1 MRKLWLLLICCYHY
15 AYAIENFSL
24 TFAHMEGN
32 GWQAQNIQLQLN
44 QLTETDFSSHIL
56 IAQLQLPFIKTA
68 FKQFIIDCPQT
79 YYSAEKILCVAGQF
93 HLSHEILSDLSGHLT
108 FSYDLLQQ
116 QLQLTLTQVDF
127 ADGQLD
133 LSLQMGKNFWQGDMD
148 LRQIN
153 LSKINELFPQ
163 SLTITGNAD
172 LDITITQGDE
182 KQQIDVVAT
191 VTEGNFANADFTQA
205 TENLLFNINLQ
216 AIHSNEQWQL
226 QSDLMIQQGGIYS
239 EPIYTT
245 FDDQVAK
252 LAVLLTWQE
261 NRLIIQQLTY
271 QHGEA
276 IDLTAKGIFN
286 LIPLFAIEDLSIQ
299 ATFPRLQDFRDTYLA
314 SWLETKSFN
323 NLILEGN
330 ATVNLD
336 WTASGI
342 HCLTTLHQVN
352 LTDSSLKIGLL
363 DLNGRL
369 QWHDQLPLPSHLS
382 WSSGYVAKGVSLGA
396 GQLAVQFF
404 GDQITLLSPLH
415 LPILEGAL
423 QIETFD
429 LTHFF
434 QPEKM
439 QWTFKG
445 RVLPISLAEI
455 MAAFHLPEIEG
466 QFALILPNISYK
478 NQMIVIDKPIVI
490 KLFDGQIMV
499 KQLTVKKPFSRL
511 ATLNAEISLNQLN
524 LAKLTH
530 ITKFGEIQ
538 GGLSGFINQLTMI
551 NWQPITFNA
560 YFATPKNSVLP
571 RTISQKAID
580 NLTNLGG
587 GGTVDTLSRA
597 ALSVFKEFS
606 YQELGW
612 GCELK
617 NAVCYMHGV
626 DSKEEGYYII
636 KGGGLPRIDIIGYNR
651 EVDWQ
656 TLLTRLKRVMH
667 LQSPVIE

>member
-1 MRKLWLLLICCYHY
+1 MRKLWLLLICCCHSV
-15 AYAIENFSL
+15 YAIENFSL
-24 TFAHMEGN
+24 AFEQMESN
-32 GWQAQNIQLQLN
+32 GWQAQNIQFQLN

-56 IAQLQLPFIKTA
+56 IAQLQLPFIKTS
-68 FKQFIIDCPQT
+68 FKQLIIDCPHI
-79 YYSAEKILCVAGQF
+79 YHSVEKILCVAGQF

-133 LSLQMGKNFWQGDMD
+133 LSLQMGKNFWQTDMD

-163 SLTITGNAD
+163 PLTMTGNAD
-172 LDITITQGDE
+172 LDITIAQGDE

-191 VTEGNFANADFTQA
+191 VVEGNFANADFTQA

-216 AIHSNEQWQL
+216 AIHLNEQWQL
-226 QSDLMIQQGGIYS
+226 QGDLTIQQGGIYS

-252 LAVLLTWQE
+252 LFFLLTWQE
-261 NRLIIQQLTY
+261 NRLKIQQLTY

-276 IDLTAKGIFN
+276 IDLTAKGMFN
-286 LIPLFAIEDLSIQ
+286 FIPFTIEDLSIQ
-299 ATFPRLQDFRDTYLA
+299 ATIPQLHSLRDAYLA
-314 SWLETKSFN
+314 SWLETKPFN
-323 NLILEGN
+323 QLILEGN
-330 ATVNLD
+330 AAVNLD
-336 WTASGI
+336 WTTSGI
-342 HCLTTLHQVN
+342 HFLTTLHQVN
-352 LTDSSLKIGLL
+352 IIDPSLKISLL
-363 DLNGRL
+363 DLNGTL

-382 WSSGYVAKGVSLGA
+382 WSSGYLASAVSLGA
-396 GQLAVQFF
+396 GQLAMQFV
-404 GDQITLLSPLH
+404 GDQMSLLSPLY
-415 LPILEGAL
+415 LPILDGGL
-423 QIETFD
+423 RIEAFD
-429 LTHFF
+429 LTSFI

-439 QWTFKG
+439 QWTLKG
-445 RVLPISLAEI
+445 QVLPISLAEM
-455 MAAFHLPEIEG
+455 MAALNLPKMEG
-466 QFALILPNISYK
+466 QFSITLPTIHYK
-478 NQMIVIDKPIVI
+478 NQFLNIDNPVII
-490 KLFDGQIMV
+490 KLFDGQIAV
-499 KQLTVKKPFSRL
+499 DKLIVNKPFGQPSI
-511 ATLNAEISLNQLN
+511 LNAEIKLNQLN
-524 LAKLTH
+524 LAKLTK

-551 NWQPITFNA
+551 NWQPIAFNA

-617 NAVCYMHGV
+617 NAVCHMHGV
-626 DSKEEGYYII
+626 DFKEEGYYII
-636 KGGGLPRIDIIGYNR
+636 KGGGLPRIDIIGYNK